1 MFGHI
6 LLFSCGFSLGWAS
19 LVAQMV
25 KNLPIMQETQVR
37 SLGQEDQLE
46 KGLATHYVAII
57 LSILSM
63 PLFNPLFLVFL
74 PGEFHGQT
82 MGTEIRIRLSD

>member
-1 MFGHI
+1 
-6 LLFSCGFSLGWAS
+6 
-19 LVAQMV
+19 
-25 KNLPIMQETQVR
+25 
-37 SLGQEDQLE
+37 
-46 KGLATHYVAII
+46 
-57 LSILSM
+57 M

>member
-1 MFGHI
+1 
-6 LLFSCGFSLGWAS
+6 
-19 LVAQMV
+19 MV

-63 PLFNPLFLVFL
+63 PLFNPLFIVFL